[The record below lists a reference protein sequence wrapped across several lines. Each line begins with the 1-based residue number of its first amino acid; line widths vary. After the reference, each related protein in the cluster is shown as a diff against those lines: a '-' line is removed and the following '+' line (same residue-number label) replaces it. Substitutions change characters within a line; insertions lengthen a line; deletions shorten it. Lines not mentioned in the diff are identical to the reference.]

1 MTDELDDLVDV
12 LLVVRDIVESGRAT
26 FDADRR
32 QRWALERAW
41 IFAGNLAEHISRRRG
56 DAEMWSELIGIR
68 NVYAH
73 YTPGAIDYD
82 RVWFDASTDIDRV
95 LAEVRDVR
103 EQLGPTP

>member
-1 MTDELDDLVDV
+1 MTDELDDLIDV
-12 LLVVRDIVESGRAT
+12 LDTVRDIVGTGREV

-41 IFAGNLAEHISRRRG
+41 IFAGNLAEHISRRLG
-56 DAEMWSELIGIR
+56 ESDLWSELIGIR

-82 RVWFDASTDIDRV
+82 RVWFDASTDIERV
-95 LAEVRDVR
+95 LAAVRTLRDQV
-103 EQLGPTP
+103 Q

>member
-1 MTDELDDLVDV
+1 MTEELDDLIDV
-12 LLVVRDIVESGRAT
+12 LDELRDIVAAGRHA

-41 IFAGNLAEHISRRRG
+41 IFAGNLAEHLGRQLG
-56 DAEMWSELIGIR
+56 DNALWSELIGIR

-82 RVWFDASTDIDRV
+82 RVWFDASTDIGRV
-95 LAEVRDVR
+95 LAEVAALRDQV
-103 EQLGPTP
+103 Q